1 MKKFLLFNL
10 IILFSYSAAYAAY
23 FNDAIPEGAGSY
35 GYTNS
40 QQVTSTTQINR
51 IGNTYYNGATSY
63 TRQGNQIYGSNGT
76 QYTDYGGFIQSS
88 YGKTYQVNNNFVQEL
103 Q

>member
-1 MKKFLLFNL
+1 MKKFVLLGL
-10 IILFSYSAAYAAY
+10 IIFFSCSASFAAY
-23 FNDAIPEGAGSY
+23 FNDDIPQGAGSFSSNQM
-35 GYTNS
+35 NS
-40 QQVTSTTQINR
+40 SSQVSR
-51 IGNTYYNGATSY
+51 IGNTYYTPSGTSY

-88 YGKTYQVNNNFVQEL
+88 SGKTYQVNNNFVQEL

>member
-1 MKKFLLFNL
+1 MKKFVLFGL
-10 IILFSYSAAYAAY
+10 IIFFNCSASFAAY
-23 FNDAIPEGAGSY
+23 FNDDISQGAGSY
-35 GYTNS
+35 GYGNS

-51 IGNTYYNGATSY
+51 IGNTYYNGAASY
-63 TRQGNQIYGSNGT
+63 TRQGNHIYGSDGS

-88 YGKTYQVNNNFVQEL
+88 SGKTYQVNNNFVQEL